1 MPQYQTFLV
10 DIQEQVAHLRLNRPK
25 KANAL
30 NHQAWVELKAVFEE
44 MDATPEVRVIVLSG
58 EGKHFCAGIDLAYL
72 MEQNQAQ
79 QDACEGRKRE
89 KFWVNVSWLQDTIN
103 AIERCRKPVLAAVDH
118 GCIGAGVDII
128 TACDMRYCTEK
139 AYFSVRE
146 IDMAIVADL
155 GTLQRLPTIVGQGMA
170 REMAFS
176 GRKVSA
182 QEAHDIR
189 LVNRVYADRE
199 TMLAG
204 VMEFAQTLAA
214 KSPLTLRGTKVNMNY
229 ARDHSVEDGLRY
241 TVTWNAGMLFS
252 EDLMKAVQAAMM
264 KQQAMYRD

>member
-1 MPQYQTFLV
+1 MNQYKTFLV
-10 DIQEQVAHLRLNRPK
+10 DLHDGVAHVRLNRPD

-30 NHQAWVELKAVFEE
+30 NHTAWAELKAIFEE
-44 MDATPEVRVIVLSG
+44 IDETPEVRVAVLSG
-58 EGKHFCAGIDLAYL
+58 EGKHFCAGIDLSYL
-72 MEQNQAQ
+72 MEQNQAN

-89 KFWVNVSWLQDTIN
+89 KFLLNVRWLQDTVT
-103 AIERCRKPVLAAVDH
+103 AIERCRKPVLAAVDN

-170 REMAFS
+170 REMAFT
-176 GRKVSA
+176 GRNVSA
-182 QEAHDIR
+182 LEAKEIR
-189 LVNRVYADRE
+189 LVNHIYPDRE
-199 TMLAG
+199 SLLETVMETAKMLAK
-204 VMEFAQTLAA
+204 
-214 KSPLTLRGTKVNMNY
+214 KSPLTMRGTKANLNY
-229 ARDHSVEDGLRY
+229 SRDHSVTEGLEY
-241 TVTWNAGMLFS
+241 VATWNTGLLFS

-264 KQQAMYRD
+264 KQVALYRD